1 MKVNFSDEDHD
12 SVIIAMEVGYQALAD
27 LASYYKE
34 VNDQLLKQVAIWEGK
49 SVKEIKKDIN
59 FALLTNGKEKDLLA
73 KIKASQ
79 EVIKR
84 YNISLKKE
92 DNE

>member
-1 MKVNFSDEDHD
+1 MKVNSDNEDHN
-12 SVIIAMEVGYQALAD
+12 SVIIAMEIGYQALAD

-34 VNDQLLKQVAIWEGK
+34 VNDQLLKQMAIWEGK
-49 SVKEIKKDIN
+49 SVKEMKKEVN

-84 YNISLKKE
+84 FNESKKE
-92 DNE
+92 KNA

>member
-1 MKVNFSDEDHD
+1 MKVNPSDEDHD

-34 VNDQLLKQVAIWEGK
+34 VNDQLLKQIAIWEGK
-49 SVKEIKKDIN
+49 SVKEIKKEVN
-59 FALLTNGKEKDLLA
+59 FTLRTNGKEKDLLA

-84 YNISLKKE
+84 YNLSKKDE
-92 DNE
+92 

>member
-1 MKVNFSDEDHD
+1 MKVNFSDEDHN

-27 LASYYKE
+27 LATLYKE
-34 VNDQLLKQVAIWEGK
+34 INSELLKQLAIFEGK
-49 SVKEIKKDIN
+49 SVKDIKKNIN
-59 FALLTNGKEKDLLA
+59 SSLSFNGKEKDLLA

-84 YNISLKKE
+84 YDKSKE
-92 DNE
+92 KEK